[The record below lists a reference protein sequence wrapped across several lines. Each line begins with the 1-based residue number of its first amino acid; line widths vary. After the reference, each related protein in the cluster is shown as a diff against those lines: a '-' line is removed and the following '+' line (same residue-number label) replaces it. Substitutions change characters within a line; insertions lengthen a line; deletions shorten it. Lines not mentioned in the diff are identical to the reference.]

1 MQWEEIGRGL
11 TVMGGALAE
20 LAISLNFMKGTL
32 GGSAALLVASGAL
45 AVLAPVLSIL
55 GALSWEAIAKGL
67 ISIAGAFTIIGVAGV
82 VLTPLVPTILALS
95 GAFALIGVGVLTIG
109 AGLLAAGTGLS
120 ALAIGFTALATAGAA
135 GATAIVAALDGY
147 RYWYRQLN
155 SGCPYK
161 SGEGLI
167 AICKV
172 IAAGAPAIGEAVK
185 SVILT
190 LIDVF
195 VSCVPQLAD
204 GALQLVV
211 GVLER
216 FGTYTSNRRSSLQVS
231 YWNFRG
237 YC

>member
-1 MQWEEIGRGL
+1 MGGALAEVAIAVNLMPKNMIGIGTGLVIVGAALEIIANCMSKFGGMQWEEIGRGL

-67 ISIAGAFTIIGVAGV
+67 ISIAGAFTIIGVAGA

-120 ALAIGFTALATAGAA
+120 SLAIGFTALATAGAA
-135 GATAIVAALDGY
+135 GATAIVAALTVIVTGIAG
-147 RYWYRQLN
+147 LI
-155 SGCPYK
+155 PAVLTK
-161 SGEGLI
+161 VGEGII

-172 IAAGAPAIGEAVK
+172 IALEH
-185 SVILT
+185 
-190 LIDVF
+190 
-195 VSCVPQLAD
+195 QLSAR
-204 GALQLVV
+204 L
-211 GVLER
+211 
-216 FGTYTSNRRSSLQVS
+216 
-231 YWNFRG
+231 
-237 YC
+237 